1 MNKEL
6 LDIEIN
12 KYLDKYKKYM
22 TKDIYITSKMYD
34 TFVSKYKYLYEEC
47 EQNNYNPNNNIKYE
61 NILKIKR
68 DKNKLLKRH
77 NREYV
82 DDKLNKY
89 SEYFNNMFISIDKN
103 IKLDKSQK
111 EAVICDEDNLL
122 ILSGAGS
129 GKTTTISAKV
139 KYLIDIKKVNPKN
152 ICVVT
157 FTKKTKEELDYK
169 INKCLNLNVDIYTF
183 HSLGLKI
190 IKTYFKDKNID
201 IVEEKGQYKI
211 ILGVLYERFK

>member
-12 KYLDKYKKYM
+12 KYLNKYKKYM

-111 EAVICDEDNLL
+111 
-122 ILSGAGS
+122 
-129 GKTTTISAKV
+129 K
-139 KYLIDIKKVNPKN
+139 
-152 ICVVT
+152 
-157 FTKKTKEELDYK
+157 
-169 INKCLNLNVDIYTF
+169 
-183 HSLGLKI
+183 
-190 IKTYFKDKNID
+190 
-201 IVEEKGQYKI
+201 Q
-211 ILGVLYERFK
+211 

>member
-1 MNKEL
+1 MNREL

-47 EQNNYNPNNNIKYE
+47 EQNNYNPSNNIKYE

-77 NREYV
+77 NREFV

-89 SEYFNNMFISIDKN
+89 NEYFDNMFISIDKN

-111 EAVICDEDNLL
+111 EAVICDEDNLFLSLFILKLVDLKPNILDILLPVKLTLLIFNDL
-122 ILSGAGS
+122 ILPADVESI
-129 GKTTTISAKV
+129 IS
-139 KYLIDIKKVNPKN
+139 I
-152 ICVVT
+152 
-157 FTKKTKEELDYK
+157 
-169 INKCLNLNVDIYTF
+169 
-183 HSLGLKI
+183 
-190 IKTYFKDKNID
+190 FK
-201 IVEEKGQYKI
+201 
-211 ILGVLYERFK
+211 LLLYSKSNFL